1 MDTLKNRKQFKFYR
15 SYFDIISELEND
27 NDKLNY
33 LLSILEFQFNGI
45 ELPLKGM
52 AKFAFK
58 SQKHSLERQLKG
70 FIDATSNETPLET
83 PLETTLR
90 GADSIPIEQTPL
102 GIINNKEVI
111 IKDKKESEIIKD
123 CKNNVFTESLN
134 DFNKWIELWE
144 RWKKYKYEQHKDKYK
159 SQDSENT
166 AAKKLLQYSNNDY
179 SIGLHIVEK
188 SIANG
193 YKGFFEIKKHEIELI
208 KPTEYIKKPFVSNNP
223 YFALC
228 DSQPSLSDRLKKQQ
242 NEPEY

>member
-1 MDTLKNRKQFKFYR
+1 MQIKKPFYKINFEDIDIASEFFDHNQKHLSEFIMATIAYYSGKNVEIKSKLVEKYFKTYKKTMDAVIVAKGFGLKGAELKAEKQLDISETLEGGVEDTLT
-15 SYFDIISELEND
+15 ET
-27 NDKLNY
+27 
-33 LLSILEFQFNGI
+33 
-45 ELPLKGM
+45 LP
-52 AKFAFK
+52 
-58 SQKHSLERQLKG
+58 
-70 FIDATSNETPLET
+70 T
-83 PLETTLR
+83 
-90 GADSIPIEQTPL
+90 
-102 GIINNKEVI
+102 NNKEVI
-111 IKDKKESEIIKD
+111 IKDKKEIEIIKD

-193 YKGFFEIKKHEIELI
+193 YKGFFEIKKDEMQLI

-223 YFALC
+223 YLALC
-228 DSQPSLSDRLKKQQ
+228 DSQPCLSDRLKKQ
-242 NEPEY
+242 EYEF